1 MTTTNFKLNYLKI
14 VFASLRPAI
23 NLFSLPLL
31 DADAVVVSLLL
42 LLLAEDTIWH
52 GEEETCLTRLR
63 RATAA
68 ACV

>member
-31 DADAVVVSLLL
+31 DADAVVVSRL

-68 ACV
+68 CV

>member
-42 LLLAEDTIWH
+42 LLSEDTIWY